1 MPNKI
6 VQIMTWVDP
15 DLFYAKVKFGHIG
28 FCMGKSENYVY
39 LETIAAIGLKV
50 GLSIQIEFMKLFE
63 YQKSRSFFDLD

>member
-6 VQIMTWVDP
+6 VQIMTWVDL
-15 DLFYAKVKFGHIG
+15 DLFYAKIKFGHIG

-39 LETIAAIGLKV
+39 LETNAAIGLKV